1 MRCALEWQKAADW
14 RRERRKEPVWP
25 APDCRMGKPPSSCI
39 WHCNSTV
46 RIWCSL
52 TPRFLTFLF
61 QTLIVIGMFYK
72 IFETCVMK
80 WDVITFLLTTVHT
93 CFRFH
98 FSIPGSH
105 SGYHTTCSCDVST
118 PPLGCASFSLF
129 LAGLDCNDG
138 FWGDLQS
145 GHSRWLL
152 SCSLYIPCLT
162 SACFT

>member
-46 RIWCSL
+46 RIWCRL

-80 WDVITFLLTTVHT
+80 WDVITFLLYSFYYKQYSLLVK
-93 CFRFH
+93 
-98 FSIPGSH
+98 S
-105 SGYHTTCSCDVST
+105 
-118 PPLGCASFSLF
+118 LGCGSIAYLNPSDAILGLWEKSPTFTVFLF
-129 LAGLDCNDG
+129 LICKMQVMTMSIL
-138 FWGDLQS
+138 
-145 GHSRWLL
+145 
-152 SCSLYIPCLT
+152 
-162 SACFT
+162 